1 MNEAQISEFLEKTFG
16 ELVGAL
22 EIASSGSV
30 SLDETGD
37 RQSFII
43 TATTEEPSV
52 LIGYHGR
59 TLDALGTVLTAI
71 AYKKIGDKV
80 SVRVDV
86 DEWRAKREES
96 LVSLARSVASR
107 VINSGREEP
116 LYNLTPAERK
126 VVHTALGEIEGVIS
140 ESIGEGRDRYLVVK
154 PQKADSE

>member
-71 AYKKIGDKV
+71 AYK
-80 SVRVDV
+80 
-86 DEWRAKREES
+86 
-96 LVSLARSVASR
+96 
-107 VINSGREEP
+107 
-116 LYNLTPAERK
+116 
-126 VVHTALGEIEGVIS
+126 
-140 ESIGEGRDRYLVVK
+140 
-154 PQKADSE
+154 